1 MRMSNTVESLDPR
14 ELEFDF
20 EEPEDVDF
28 DPGEVISNI
37 IKIYSFIYTF
47 IQISF

>member
-28 DPGEVISNI
+28 DPGEVITLSNI
-37 IKIYSFIYTF
+37 HSFIDAF